1 MVASISGIE
10 VRLEVRN
17 TLAGGLAR
25 LAQDGVD
32 LILLDLSLPDSRG
45 LATFVQLQAVA
56 PGLPVIVMSADE
68 GEALALESVRLGAQ
82 DYLTKGHVT
91 TASLGRAVRYALE
104 RHRLVAS
111 LRGLSLVDDLTGLYN
126 RRGFMTL
133 AEAHL
138 RVAMRAGQRF
148 LLVYAD
154 LDGLKEI
161 NDTLGHRYGDEAL
174 VKMADVLRAT
184 FRQSDILARLG
195 GDEFVVLA
203 AEAWN
208 DTEHTLL
215 TRLETQLNILNAGSS
230 LPFRGV
236 MQRGRGGIRRDVLEH
251 AGGNAGPGR
260 SAPVRAEAGAQAGE
274 LTPHPD
280 ARSAGPPRPFY
291 LPRHDS
297 RRISRPRASAGGLD
311 GRVSRGHR
319 QPPGC
324 SGCDARGHSPRR
336 CPTHRRTRQSRSS
349 AWSPISSGSSC
360 PG

>member
-1 MVASISGIE
+1 MLVPLRAAAPSATGVTVLLIEDSAVDSALVDRMVASISGLE
-10 VRLEVRN
+10 VRLEVQN

-138 RVAMRAGQRF
+138 RVAMRAGRRF

-154 LDGLKEI
+154 LDGLKQI

-203 AEAWN
+203 AEAGN

-230 LPFRGV
+230 LPFRV
-236 MQRGRGGIRRDVLEH
+236 
-251 AGGNAGPGR
+251 
-260 SAPVRAEAGAQAGE
+260 SC
-274 LTPHPD
+274 
-280 ARSAGPPRPFY
+280 SAGVAAFDTTSTSTLEEMLARADRLLY
-291 LPRHDS
+291 ERK
-297 RRISRPRASAGGLD
+297 RERKRAS
-311 GRVSRGHR
+311 
-319 QPPGC
+319 
-324 SGCDARGHSPRR
+324 
-336 CPTHRRTRQSRSS
+336 
-349 AWSPISSGSSC
+349 
-360 PG
+360 